1 MLPKEIIDYL
11 AANRGRHLEELFE
24 LLRYPS
30 VSSQGERRADSL
42 ACAERVAGHLR
53 DLGFEAELRP
63 WRQRPVL
70 IARWAGNVQT
80 ERTVLLYGHYD
91 VQPPEPLEQWDSP
104 PFEPTIRDGAIY
116 ARGANDDKGQFFAH
130 VKAVEAFVR
139 AGGGLPLNV
148 IFFIEGEEEIG
159 SPELEKFVA
168 ANAADLKAD
177 YAVVSDSEFF
187 AAGLPSI
194 TYGLRGL
201 AYLELTLTG
210 PAGDLHSG
218 LHGGPVVNPLN
229 ALARMIAAM
238 HDEAGRVTLGGFYDD
253 VLPLT
258 EPEREAWAKLPFD
271 ESAYAATI
279 GADLAGGEA
288 GRSVLER
295 RWARP
300 TLDVNGIVGGY
311 QGEGAKTVIPS
322 AATAKI
328 SMRLVPD
335 QRPEKVVAAFRKWVA
350 ENTPAGVRA
359 EVKVS
364 AEARPVLVPPE
375 SPAMAAAREALTE
388 AFGGEVAM
396 IRNGASVPITELIQ
410 RVLGVE
416 PILMGFGL
424 PDDNLHAPNEHFAVE
439 QFERGRVASAAM
451 LYNLA
456 RLA

>member
-1 MLPKEIIDYL
+1 M
-11 AANRGRHLEELFE
+11 
-24 LLRYPS
+24 
-30 VSSQGERRADSL
+30 
-42 ACAERVAGHLR
+42 
-53 DLGFEAELRP
+53 
-63 WRQRPVL
+63 
-70 IARWAGNVQT
+70 NV
-80 ERTVLLYGHYD
+80 VFL
-91 VQPPEPLEQWDSP
+91 
-104 PFEPTIRDGAIY
+104 
-116 ARGANDDKGQFFAH
+116 
-130 VKAVEAFVR
+130 
-139 AGGGLPLNV
+139 
-148 IFFIEGEEEIG
+148 IEGEEEIG

-168 ANAADLKAD
+168 DNAADLRAD

-187 AAGLPSI
+187 AAGVPSI

-258 EPEREAWAKLPFD
+258 ETEREAWAKLPFD

-288 GRSVLER
+288 GRSVLAR

-322 AATAKI
+322 AATAKV
-328 SMRLVPD
+328 SMRLVPN

-364 AEARPVLVPPE
+364 AEARPVLVGPE
-375 SPAMAAAREALTE
+375 IPAMAAAREALAE

-439 QFERGRVASAAM
+439 QFERGTVASAAM

-456 RLA
+456 RLV

>member
-1 MLPKEIIDYL
+1 MLPKEITDYL
-11 AANRGRHLEELFE
+11 AANRSRHMEELFE

-30 VSSQGERRADSL
+30 VSSQSERKADSL

-70 IARWAGNVQT
+70 IARSRAAAGSD
-80 ERTVLLYGHYD
+80 RTVLLYGHYD

-148 IFFIEGEEEIG
+148 VFLIEGEEEIG

-168 ANAADLKAD
+168 DNAADLRAD

-187 AAGLPSI
+187 AAGVPSI

-258 EPEREAWAKLPFD
+258 ETEREAWAKLPFD

-322 AATAKI
+322 AATAKV
-328 SMRLVPD
+328 SMRLVPN

-364 AEARPVLVPPE
+364 AEARPVLVGPE
-375 SPAMAAAREALTE
+375 IPAMAAAREALAE

-439 QFERGRVASAAM
+439 QFERGTVASAAM

>member
-1 MLPKEIIDYL
+1 MLPKEITDYL

-30 VSSQGERRADSL
+30 VSSQSERKADSL

-70 IARWAGNVQT
+70 IARSTAAAGSD
-80 ERTVLLYGHYD
+80 RTVLLYGHYD

-148 IFFIEGEEEIG
+148 VFLIEGEEEIG

-168 ANAADLKAD
+168 ANAADLRAD

-187 AAGLPSI
+187 AAGVPSI

-258 EPEREAWAKLPFD
+258 EAEREAWAKLPFD

-335 QRPEKVVAAFRKWVA
+335 QRPGKVVEAFRKWVA

-359 EVKVS
+359 EVKVG
-364 AEARPVLVPPE
+364 AEARPVLVPLE
-375 SPAMAAAREALTE
+375 SPAMAAAREALAE

-396 IRNGASVPITELIQ
+396 VRNGASVPITELIQ

-439 QFERGRVASAAM
+439 QFERGTVASAAM